1 MCVLQLARVAAWVE
15 QMASFIQFVEKGK
28 PLISRRRLKPK
39 ETPSSQSE
47 VFGAEHKGGTQR
59 KNPHVEQ
66 QVVEEHKE
74 TVGERCTG
82 SVRNAC
88 CSPPPSP
95 FLLYHTAPQ
104 PSPSPPP
111 NLPRDRSATGPS
123 RPPSTID
130 NKQQT
135 ASRYQKQVSSPAG
148 NTPSYYHPHH
158 MPVHYTSFTTRP
170 DYHGPSQI
178 PWLYSHPESEYEKLV
193 AESDSKDDFFQ
204 QQQER

>member
-1 MCVLQLARVAAWVE
+1 
-15 QMASFIQFVEKGK
+15 MALSIQYVEKGK
-28 PLISRRRLKPK
+28 PLISRRRMKPK
-39 ETPSSQSE
+39 ETSQSE
-47 VFGAEHKGGTQR
+47 VFCAEHKGGTQR

-66 QVVEEHKE
+66 QVEEHKE
-74 TVGERCTG
+74 TIGERCTD
-82 SVRNAC
+82 SERNTC
-88 CSPPPSP
+88 CSLPPSP

-111 NLPRDRSATGPS
+111 NLSFNLPRDRSATGPS
-123 RPPSTID
+123 RPPPTVD

-148 NTPSYYHPHH
+148 NTLSHYLPHH
-158 MPVHYTSFTTRP
+158 MPVHHATSFTTHP
-170 DYHGPSQI
+170 DYHGPSQM